1 MPQPTLPGPA
11 RARHE
16 HERSRHRLARSRGLR
31 TASFLTRVT
40 VAASVALTGA
50 FSAIAA
56 AAFPGH
62 GERNATRAYAKDR
75 SPAPSAPLVALP
87 PPNNGIGGLPAPP
100 AQAPVPGSGSAQVG
114 SGGS

>member
-1 MPQPTLPGPA
+1 MSQPMLPGPA
-11 RARHE
+11 RAPHE
-16 HERSRHRLARSRGLR
+16 LERSRHRLARSRGLK
-31 TASFLTRVT
+31 TVSFVTRVT

-62 GERNATRAYAKDR
+62 GQRNATPADTRDR
-75 SPAPSAPLVALP
+75 SPSRSAPLVALP
-87 PPNNGIGGLPAPP
+87 PPNNGIGGLPAPA
-100 AQAPVPGSGSAQVG
+100 AQAPVQGSGSAQVG